1 MNINPEPSPLAF
13 QPPPAPIEALCREF
27 ESSWKHG
34 EEPDIRQFLCDRTG
48 GFSQD
53 ALRNLLFEL
62 VAIDLEYR
70 WRRAAARKSSEAGD
84 AIAQTL
90 GPGSVPTLPER
101 PLLEDYL
108 EQFPE
113 LGPRESLPVDLIA
126 GEYHVRR
133 VYGDAPPRDEYL
145 RRFAARS
152 QEVTRALTEL
162 DASRLPRTN
171 RVLLEIR
178 TGPQAGRTLTLN
190 SPTSILVGR
199 AAESQI
205 CLAEDLRVSSYHCR
219 MEVNPPDCYLTDLGS
234 RNGTFVGGER
244 VRERFL
250 SHGDVVQVG
259 STEIA
264 FVVLAEGRKPYP
276 VAELTATV
284 PVPASG
290 PTTSASTV
298 LDSVPGYEIVR
309 QVGKGGMGV
318 VYEAIQKSNRQRVAL
333 KVIVP
338 GVKQDDRA
346 IQFFLREASTLSQL
360 KHKRIVQFL
369 GIRWSGGRMVLAME
383 YVDATDLREYLA
395 TRPEESHVR
404 YYCGIVCQVLD
415 ALAYAHEQGV
425 VHRDIKPSN
434 ILITKSGNRLG
445 TKVADFGLAKNF
457 QDAGFSELTARGER
471 RGTVPFMPPE
481 QVSDPCY
488 AKPAADIYSAGATL
502 YYYLAGRYPHDF
514 SGSTNHLATVAE
526 TDPTPIE
533 QLRPD
538 LPLDLVAAIGKSMA
552 HQPEDRFATA
562 REMYR
567 ALYPFAK

>member
-1 MNINPEPSPLAF
+1 M
-13 QPPPAPIEALCREF
+13 
-27 ESSWKHG
+27 
-34 EEPDIRQFLCDRTG
+34 
-48 GFSQD
+48 
-53 ALRNLLFEL
+53 
-62 VAIDLEYR
+62 
-70 WRRAAARKSSEAGD
+70 
-84 AIAQTL
+84 AQTL
-90 GPGSVPTLPER
+90 GAGSAPVFSER
-101 PLLEDYL
+101 PLLEEYL
-108 EQFPE
+108 GRFPE

-126 GEYHVRR
+126 GEYQIRQ
-133 VYGDAPPRDEYL
+133 VYGDTPPHEEYL

-152 QEVTRALTEL
+152 QEITRALMDL
-162 DASRLPRTN
+162 DASRPCRTN
-171 RVLLEIR
+171 KVSFEIR
-178 TGPQAGRTLTLN
+178 SGPQAGRNLTLDRPA
-190 SPTSILVGR
+190 SLLVGR

-205 CLAEDLRVSSYHCR
+205 CLPEDPRVSSYHCR

-234 RNGTFVGGER
+234 RNGTFVNGDR

-250 SHGDVVQVG
+250 SLGDVVQAG
-259 STEIA
+259 DTEIR
-264 FVVLAEGRKPYP
+264 FS
-276 VAELTATV
+276 
-284 PVPASG
+284 VPAQEELSRRAAG
-290 PTTSASTV
+290 QAPTASFLAPDRLPAGSAV
-298 LDSVPGYEIVR
+298 LESVPGYEIVR

-318 VYEAIQKSNRQRVAL
+318 VYEAVQKSNGQRVAL

-383 YVDATDLREYLA
+383 YVDETNLREYLA

-404 YYCGIVCQVLD
+404 YYCGIVCQIVD
-415 ALAYAHEQGV
+415 ALGYAHEHGV

-434 ILITKSGNRLG
+434 ILVTRTGNRLS

-457 QDAGFSELTARGER
+457 QDAGFSELTGRGER

-481 QVSDPCY
+481 QASDPCY

-502 YYYLAGRYPHDF
+502 YFYLAGRYPHDF

-526 TDPTPIE
+526 TAPTPIE
-533 QLRPD
+533 EIRPD
-538 LPLDLVAAIGKSMA
+538 LPADLAAAIGKSLA
-552 HQPEDRFATA
+552 RRPEDRFASA
-562 REMYR
+562 YDMYR